1 MYRFIIYSRRS
12 KKTTRDNQYTH
23 LTNEYN
29 VQNYL
34 EHLDRRGVPYEVVD
48 SYEEDISGGGYYT
61 KRPIFKSIV
70 ERCKKDK
77 SLTLLVAK
85 ADRLARNA
93 RTGTE
98 LMETI
103 NFILAN
109 SPDASDL
116 EKQIQFV
123 MAEREWTLTSER
135 WKDSYKAK
143 KARCEKAG
151 IKCEWGANAES
162 YKRNPDN
169 PHTQRRRVA
178 QKRDE
183 IYREPL
189 LSALNVMKKHN
200 VKPTYSNIADTLKDI
215 GVMHNDKPLTSSKV
229 RTIMERLEIS
239 RV

>member
-12 KKTTRDNQYTH
+12 QKSKRDNQYTH

-34 EHLDRRGVPYEVVD
+34 ESLDRQGIPYEVVD

-61 KRPIFKSIV
+61 KRPIFKGIV
-70 ERCKKDK
+70 ERCKQDL

-116 EKQIQFV
+116 EKQFQFI
-123 MAEREWTLTSER
+123 MAEKEWKLTSER
-135 WKDSYKAK
+135 WKDSYRAK
-143 KARCEKAG
+143 KARCEKQG
-151 IKCEWGANAES
+151 IVCEWGANSKE
-162 YKRNPDN
+162 YKRNPNN
-169 PHTQRRRVA
+169 PNSQRRRVA

-183 IYREPL
+183 ILREPL
-189 LSALNVMKKHN
+189 NNALSLMKKH
-200 VKPTYSNIADTLKDI
+200 KIKRTYANISETLADL
-215 GVMHNDKPLTSSKV
+215 GVLHNEKPLTPSKV
-229 RTIMERLEIS
+229 QTIMERLEIS
-239 RV
+239 R